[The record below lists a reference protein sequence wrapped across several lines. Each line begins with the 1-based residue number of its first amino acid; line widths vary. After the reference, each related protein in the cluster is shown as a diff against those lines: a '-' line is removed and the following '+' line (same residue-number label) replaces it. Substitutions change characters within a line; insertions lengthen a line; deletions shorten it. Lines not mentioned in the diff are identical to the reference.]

1 MRNPLTKS
9 TLRATFSAVLTGYN
23 TDVTFEGKTFH
34 VQTEDRGVRNP
45 VIDTLV
51 YCGGQILHQE
61 KHSYAV
67 LIEAN
72 AEESEI
78 ARKLDTQHRDLVR
91 RTRHGEFAPALGAGI
106 ELSGTGPFDELVSM
120 FLSSD
125 EELTWLSLHW
135 EPDDEAAFGG
145 RLTVTREDDG
155 LPVAGVEVS
164 VRWIGVDRTPSVV
177 ATQITDQRGVIDV
190 RWPHTPPPGT
200 SVIFSAEAGPGGAKL
215 RIDAAIDVEPA
226 LGGVR
231 GRPSSV

>member
-1 MRNPLTKS
+1 MSLTPDQKTAVAS
-9 TLRATFSAVLTGYN
+9 WVAAGDSLSAVQKKLSEQFQVSLTYR
-23 TDVTFEGKTFH
+23 DVRFLVDDLNLELKDAAPKVDTSDVSKTPAPLADTAAPSPH
-34 VQTEDRGVRNP
+34 AVPTEKKGFFDKAK
-45 VIDTLV
+45 
-51 YCGGQILHQE
+51 E
-61 KHSYAV
+61 K
-67 LIEAN
+67 
-72 AEESEI
+72 
-78 ARKLDTQHRDLVR
+78 
-91 RTRHGEFAPALGAGI
+91 LGWVPKVG
-106 ELSGTGPFDELVSM
+106 FDELVSM

-145 RLTVTREDDG
+145 RLTVTREDEG

-177 ATQITDQRGVIDV
+177 ATQITDQRGIIEV

-200 SVIFSAEAGPGGAKL
+200 SVICSAEAGPGGAKL
-215 RIDAAIDVEPA
+215 RIDAAIAVEPA